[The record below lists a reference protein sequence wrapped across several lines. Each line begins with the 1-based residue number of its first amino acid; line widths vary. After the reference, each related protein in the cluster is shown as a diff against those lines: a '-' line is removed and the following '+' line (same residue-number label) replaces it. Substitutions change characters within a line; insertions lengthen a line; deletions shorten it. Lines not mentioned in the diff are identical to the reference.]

1 MSRSLRLLNFFGLDF
16 SFIKPFYR
24 DSFCSE
30 LGTVIDLESY
40 CNLFDLLCYHEK
52 IKTHQ

>member
-16 SFIKPFYR
+16 SFVKPFYR

-30 LGTVIDLESY
+30 LGTVHCPDAFRDS
-40 CNLFDLLCYHEK
+40 NP
-52 IKTHQ
+52 